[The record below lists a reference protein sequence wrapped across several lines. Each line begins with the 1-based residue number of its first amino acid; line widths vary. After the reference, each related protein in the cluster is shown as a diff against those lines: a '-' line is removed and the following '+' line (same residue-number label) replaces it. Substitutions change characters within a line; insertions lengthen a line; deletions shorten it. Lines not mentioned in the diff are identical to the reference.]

1 MSSGEP
7 NQNSNEKQTQKLDLY
22 ALARIIESLKE
33 HGTMNKT
40 ALATSTGIAY
50 DRLGK
55 YLSWMISKR
64 FITIQ
69 HLEGKELVLLT
80 GEGLKAYEEFV
91 SWILRYVGRIR
102 FPKI

>member
-1 MSSGEP
+1 VSSGEP
-7 NQNSNEKQTQKLDLY
+7 NQNSSEKQTQKLDLY

-33 HGTMNKT
+33 HGATSKT

-55 YLSWMISKR
+55 YLSWMTNR
-64 FITIQ
+64 GFITIQ
-69 HLEGKELVLLT
+69 NLEGKETVLLT
-80 GEGLKAYEEFV
+80 TEGLKAYEEFV
-91 SWILRYVGRIR
+91 SWILKYVGRIR

>member
-7 NQNSNEKQTQKLDLY
+7 SQSSNEKQKLDLY
-22 ALARIIESLKE
+22 AIARIIESLKE

-40 ALATSTGIAY
+40 TLATSTGIAY

-55 YLSWMISKR
+55 YVSWMKAKDFVTVQTS
-64 FITIQ
+64 
-69 HLEGKELVLLT
+69 EDGKETVSLT

-91 SWILRYVGRIR
+91 SWILKYVGRIR
-102 FPKI
+102 FPKV